1 MGYTVEDLIK
11 SNEFS
16 GIKII
21 NNLYE
26 TNREIKGAQFV
37 SMADIE
43 NSGGGGKLLLTSLRV
58 YDNLDKNTV
67 IYHLEELNKK
77 GVSGFVVKRRKDTV
91 HQKELFEL
99 FIHFCDAHGIPVL
112 ELPHNISYWAVLKY
126 VLCHAYDLDIAKYL
140 YNEIVQDQINHFL
153 LHERY
158 DEQTIE
164 TFFKSLE
171 TMLGNSFSLYD
182 ENYHCIYPITGQ
194 KEFTIINDEKYVP
207 HITTKHEYIRQKREY
222 VEYIQKIDILN
233 YCHYYL
239 VVTEVNEPL
248 SELDFVTLD
257 NIITALFYLL
267 AQDVTKKEMEIKYL
281 RDLNYWLINGGM
293 SDAEEDDASSLLDLS
308 DTDEYRIVIFYLKP
322 ENKKEKNSIAQKNE
336 TKNLKKEM
344 YHYLPKERI
353 FYNTNHILY
362 IYNEKDWKI
371 KKEFRNTLEEIH
383 KDIQD
388 SLTRRNKKFELLIGI
403 GKSVKGYH
411 GLKDS
416 FKDSKV
422 ALEYISLIREATG
435 DKTKSIV
442 DCAKLGFFQIFINI
456 NDKEELRQYIPY
468 SVIKL
473 NEQDKKRNSE
483 LISTLECYLSNKQS
497 IRKTSE
503 LMNVHPRTVSYRLS
517 KIVDLTGIEFDNSAE
532 ILAVRNGIIILK
544 ILEQL

>member
-1 MGYTVEDLIK
+1 MGYTVEDFIK

-26 TNREIKGAQFV
+26 TNREIKGAQFI

-43 NSGGGGKLLLTSLRV
+43 ISGGGKLLLTSLRV

-77 GVSGFVVKRRKDTV
+77 GVSGFIIKRRKDTV

-140 YNEIVQDQINHFL
+140 YSEIVQDQINHFL

-171 TMLGNSFSLYD
+171 TMVGNSVSLYD

-194 KEFTIINDEKYVP
+194 KEFAIIGDEKYVP

-239 VVTEVNEPL
+239 VITEVNGPL

-308 DTDEYRIVIFYLKP
+308 DTDEYRVVIFYLKP

-353 FYNTNHILY
+353 FYNTNHVLY

-422 ALEYISLIREATG
+422 ALEYISLIREVTG

-473 NEQDKKRNSE
+473 NKQDKKKNSE
-483 LISTLECYLSNKQS
+483 LISTLECYLNNKQS

-503 LMNVHPRTVSYRLS
+503 LMNIHTRTVSYRLS
-517 KIVDLTGIEFDNSAE
+517 KIVDLTDIDFNNIAE

>member
-1 MGYTVEDLIK
+1 MRYTVEDFIK

-26 TNREIKGAQFV
+26 TNREIKGAQFI

-43 NSGGGGKLLLTSLRV
+43 NSGGGQLLLTSLRV

-67 IYHLEELNKK
+67 IHHLEKLNKK
-77 GVSGFVVKRRKDTV
+77 GVSGFIVKRRKDTV

-99 FIHFCDAHGIPVL
+99 FIHFCDAHRIPVL

-171 TMLGNSFSLYD
+171 TMVGNSVSLYD

-194 KEFTIINDEKYVP
+194 KKFTIIDDEKYVP
-207 HITTKHEYIRQKREY
+207 HITTKHEYIRQRREY

-239 VVTEVNEPL
+239 VITEVNEPL

-257 NIITALFYLL
+257 NVITALFYLL
-267 AQDVTKKEMEIKYL
+267 AQDVTKKEMENKYL
-281 RDLNYWLINGGM
+281 RDLRHRLINGGM
-293 SDAEEDDASSLLDLS
+293 SDAEEDDAASLFDLS
-308 DTDEYRIVIFYLKP
+308 GTDEYRVVIFYLNP
-322 ENKKEKNSIAQKNE
+322 EDKKEKNSIAQKDE
-336 TKNLKKEM
+336 TKNLEKEM
-344 YHYLPKERI
+344 YHYLPKEHTLC
-353 FYNTNHILY
+353 NTNYILY
-362 IYNEKDWKI
+362 LYNEKDWKV
-371 KKEFRNTLEEIH
+371 KKDFGNILKEIH
-383 KDIQD
+383 KDTQD
-388 SLTRRNKKFELLIGI
+388 SLTRRNEKFELLIGI

-416 FKDSKV
+416 FKDSKA
-422 ALEYISLIREATG
+422 ALEYIDLIREATG
-435 DKTKSIV
+435 EKTKSIV
-442 DCAKLGFFQIFINI
+442 DCAKLGFFQIFTNI
-456 NDKEELRQYIPY
+456 NDKEELRQYIPC

-473 NEQDKKRNSE
+473 NKQDKKKNSE
-483 LISTLECYLSNKQS
+483 LISTLECYLGNKQS

-503 LMNVHPRTVSYRLS
+503 LMNVHSRTVSYRLS
-517 KIVDLTGIEFDNSAE
+517 KIVDLTDIDFDDIAE

-544 ILEQL
+544 KLEQM

>member
-1 MGYTVEDLIK
+1 MGYTVEDFIK

-26 TNREIKGAQFV
+26 TNREIKGAQFI

-43 NSGGGGKLLLTSLRV
+43 ISGGGKLLLTSLRV

-77 GVSGFVVKRRKDTV
+77 GVSGFIIKRRKDTV

-112 ELPHNISYWAVLKY
+112 ELPHNISYWAVLKH

-140 YNEIVQDQINHFL
+140 YSEIIQDQINHFL

-171 TMLGNSFSLYD
+171 TMVGNSVSLYD

-194 KEFTIINDEKYVP
+194 KEFTIIGDEKYVP

-239 VVTEVNEPL
+239 VITEVNGPL

-257 NIITALFYLL
+257 NVITALFYLL

-281 RDLNYWLINGGM
+281 RDLRHRLINGGM
-293 SDAEEDDASSLLDLS
+293 SDAEEDDAASLFDLS
-308 DTDEYRIVIFYLKP
+308 GTDEYRVVIFYLNP
-322 ENKKEKNSIAQKNE
+322 EDKKEKNSIVQKDE
-336 TKNLKKEM
+336 TKNLEKEM
-344 YHYLPKERI
+344 YHYLPKEHTLC
-353 FYNTNHILY
+353 NTNYILY
-362 IYNEKDWKI
+362 IYNEKDWKV
-371 KKEFRNTLEEIH
+371 KKDFGNILKEIH
-383 KDIQD
+383 KDTQD
-388 SLTRRNKKFELLIGI
+388 SLTRRNEKFELLIGI

-416 FKDSKV
+416 FKDSKA
-422 ALEYISLIREATG
+422 ALEYIGLIREATG
-435 DKTKSIV
+435 EKTKSIV
-442 DCAKLGFFQIFINI
+442 DCAKLGFFQIFTNI

-473 NEQDKKRNSE
+473 NKQDKKKNSE
-483 LISTLECYLSNKQS
+483 LISTLECYLGNKQS

-503 LMNVHPRTVSYRLS
+503 LMNVHSRTVSYRLS
-517 KIVDLTGIEFDNSAE
+517 KIVDLTDIDFDDIAE

-544 ILEQL
+544 ILEQM

>member
-1 MGYTVEDLIK
+1 MGYTVEDLVK

-26 TNREIKGAQFV
+26 INREIKGAQFI

-67 IYHLEELNKK
+67 FYHLEELNKK
-77 GVSGFVVKRRKDTV
+77 GVSGFVVKRRNDTV

-99 FIHFCDAHGIPVL
+99 FIHFCDAHRIPVL
-112 ELPHNISYWAVLKY
+112 ELPHNISYWDVLKY
-126 VLCHAYDLDIAKYL
+126 VLCHVYDLDIAKYL
-140 YNEIVQDQINHFL
+140 YSEIVQDQINHFL

-171 TMLGNSFSLYD
+171 TMVGNSVSLYD

-194 KEFTIINDEKYVP
+194 KEFTIIGDEKYVP

-239 VVTEVNEPL
+239 VITEVNGPL

-257 NIITALFYLL
+257 NVITALFYLL
-267 AQDVTKKEMEIKYL
+267 AQDVTKKEMENKYL
-281 RDLNYWLINGGM
+281 RDLRHRLINGGM
-293 SDAEEDDASSLLDLS
+293 SDAEEDDAASLFDLS
-308 DTDEYRIVIFYLKP
+308 GTDEYRVVIFYLNP
-322 ENKKEKNSIAQKNE
+322 EVKKEKNGIAQKYE
-336 TKNLKKEM
+336 TKNLEKEM
-344 YHYLPKERI
+344 YHYLPKEHTLC
-353 FYNTNHILY
+353 NTNYILY
-362 IYNEKDWKI
+362 LYNEKDWKV
-371 KKEFRNTLEEIH
+371 KKDFGNILKEIH
-383 KDIQD
+383 KDTQD
-388 SLTRRNKKFELLIGI
+388 SLTRRNEKFELLIGI

-416 FKDSKV
+416 FKDSKA
-422 ALEYISLIREATG
+422 ALEYIGLIREATG
-435 DKTKSIV
+435 EKTKSIV
-442 DCAKLGFFQIFINI
+442 DCAKLGFFQIFTNI
-456 NDKEELRQYIPY
+456 NDKEELRQYIPC

-473 NEQDKKRNSE
+473 NKQDKKKNSE

-532 ILAVRNGIIILK
+532 ILAVRNDIIILK

>member
-1 MGYTVEDLIK
+1 M
-11 SNEFS
+11 
-16 GIKII
+16 
-21 NNLYE
+21 
-26 TNREIKGAQFV
+26 
-37 SMADIE
+37 
-43 NSGGGGKLLLTSLRV
+43 
-58 YDNLDKNTV
+58 
-67 IYHLEELNKK
+67 
-77 GVSGFVVKRRKDTV
+77 
-91 HQKELFEL
+91 
-99 FIHFCDAHGIPVL
+99 
-112 ELPHNISYWAVLKY
+112 
-126 VLCHAYDLDIAKYL
+126 
-140 YNEIVQDQINHFL
+140 
-153 LHERY
+153 
-158 DEQTIE
+158 
-164 TFFKSLE
+164 
-171 TMLGNSFSLYD
+171 
-182 ENYHCIYPITGQ
+182 
-194 KEFTIINDEKYVP
+194 
-207 HITTKHEYIRQKREY
+207 
-222 VEYIQKIDILN
+222 EYIQKIYILN

-308 DTDEYRIVIFYLKP
+308 DTDEYRVVIFYLKP

-416 FKDSKV
+416 FKDSKA
-422 ALEYISLIREATG
+422 ALEYIGLIREATG
-435 DKTKSIV
+435 EKTKSIV
-442 DCAKLGFFQIFINI
+442 DCAKLGFFQIFTNI

-473 NEQDKKRNSE
+473 NKQDKKRNSE
-483 LISTLECYLSNKQS
+483 LISTFGMLFE
-497 IRKTSE
+497 
-503 LMNVHPRTVSYRLS
+503 
-517 KIVDLTGIEFDNSAE
+517 
-532 ILAVRNGIIILK
+532 
-544 ILEQL
+544 

>member
-1 MGYTVEDLIK
+1 
-11 SNEFS
+11 
-16 GIKII
+16 
-21 NNLYE
+21 
-26 TNREIKGAQFV
+26 
-37 SMADIE
+37 
-43 NSGGGGKLLLTSLRV
+43 
-58 YDNLDKNTV
+58 
-67 IYHLEELNKK
+67 
-77 GVSGFVVKRRKDTV
+77 
-91 HQKELFEL
+91 
-99 FIHFCDAHGIPVL
+99 
-112 ELPHNISYWAVLKY
+112 
-126 VLCHAYDLDIAKYL
+126 
-140 YNEIVQDQINHFL
+140 
-153 LHERY
+153 
-158 DEQTIE
+158 
-164 TFFKSLE
+164 
-171 TMLGNSFSLYD
+171 
-182 ENYHCIYPITGQ
+182 
-194 KEFTIINDEKYVP
+194 
-207 HITTKHEYIRQKREY
+207 
-222 VEYIQKIDILN
+222 
-233 YCHYYL
+233 
-239 VVTEVNEPL
+239 
-248 SELDFVTLD
+248 
-257 NIITALFYLL
+257 
-267 AQDVTKKEMEIKYL
+267 
-281 RDLNYWLINGGM
+281 
-293 SDAEEDDASSLLDLS
+293 
-308 DTDEYRIVIFYLKP
+308 
-322 ENKKEKNSIAQKNE
+322 
-336 TKNLKKEM
+336 M

-422 ALEYISLIREATG
+422 ALEYIGLIREATG
-435 DKTKSIV
+435 EKTKSIV

-483 LISTLECYLSNKQS
+483 LISTLECYLGNKQS

-517 KIVDLTGIEFDNSAE
+517 KIVDLTDIDFDNIAE

>member
-1 MGYTVEDLIK
+1 M
-11 SNEFS
+11 
-16 GIKII
+16 KI
-21 NNLYE
+21 
-26 TNREIKGAQFV
+26 R
-37 SMADIE
+37 
-43 NSGGGGKLLLTSLRV
+43 GGGGKLLLTSLRV

-67 IYHLEELNKK
+67 IYHLEEFNKK
-77 GVSGFVVKRRKDTV
+77 GVSGFVVKRRNDTV
-91 HQKELFEL
+91 PHKELFEL
-99 FIHFCDAHGIPVL
+99 FIHFCDAHRIPVL
-112 ELPHNISYWAVLKY
+112 ELPQNISYWDVLKY
-126 VLCHAYDLDIAKYL
+126 VLCHIYDLDIAKYL

-171 TMLGNSFSLYD
+171 TMLGNSVSLYD
-182 ENYHCIYPITGQ
+182 ENYHCIYSITGQ

-308 DTDEYRIVIFYLKP
+308 DTDEYRVVIFYLKP

-371 KKEFRNTLEEIH
+371 KKEFRNILEEIH

>member
-1 MGYTVEDLIK
+1 M
-11 SNEFS
+11 
-16 GIKII
+16 
-21 NNLYE
+21 
-26 TNREIKGAQFV
+26 
-37 SMADIE
+37 
-43 NSGGGGKLLLTSLRV
+43 LTSLRV

-67 IYHLEELNKK
+67 ICHLEELNKK
-77 GVSGFVVKRRKDTV
+77 GVSGFIIKRRKDTV

-140 YNEIVQDQINHFL
+140 YSEIVQDQINHFL

-171 TMLGNSFSLYD
+171 TMVGNSVSLYD

-194 KEFTIINDEKYVP
+194 KEFTIIGDEKYVP

-222 VEYIQKIDILN
+222 VEYIQKIYILN

-308 DTDEYRIVIFYLKP
+308 DTDEYRVVIFYLKP

-416 FKDSKV
+416 FKDSKA
-422 ALEYISLIREATG
+422 ALEYIALIREATG
-435 DKTKSIV
+435 EKTKSIV
-442 DCAKLGFFQIFINI
+442 DCAKLGFFQIFTNI

-473 NEQDKKRNSE
+473 NKQDKKRNSE

>member
-26 TNREIKGAQFV
+26 TNREIKGAQFI
-37 SMADIE
+37 SMADMEI
-43 NSGGGGKLLLTSLRV
+43 SGGGKLLLTSLRV
-58 YDNLDKNTV
+58 YDNLDENTV

-77 GVSGFVVKRRKDTV
+77 GVSGFIVKRRKDTV
-91 HQKELFEL
+91 QQKELFEL
-99 FIHFCDAHGIPVL
+99 FIHFCDAHRIPVL

-153 LHERY
+153 IHERY

-171 TMLGNSFSLYD
+171 TMVGNSVSLYD
-182 ENYHCIYPITGQ
+182 ENYHCIYPITEQ
-194 KEFTIINDEKYVP
+194 KEFTIIDDEKYVP

-239 VVTEVNEPL
+239 VITEVNEPL

-257 NIITALFYLL
+257 NVITALFYLL
-267 AQDVTKKEMEIKYL
+267 AQDVTKKEMENKYL
-281 RDLNYWLINGGM
+281 RDLRHRLINGGM
-293 SDAEEDDASSLLDLS
+293 SDAEEDDAASLFDLS
-308 DTDEYRIVIFYLKP
+308 GTDEYRVVIFYLNP
-322 ENKKEKNSIAQKNE
+322 EDKKEKNSIAQKDE
-336 TKNLKKEM
+336 TKNLEKEM
-344 YHYLPKERI
+344 YHYLPKEHTLC
-353 FYNTNHILY
+353 NTNYILY
-362 IYNEKDWKI
+362 LYNEKDWKV
-371 KKEFRNTLEEIH
+371 KKDFGNILKEIH
-383 KDIQD
+383 KDTQD
-388 SLTRRNKKFELLIGI
+388 SLTRRNEKFELLIGI

-416 FKDSKV
+416 FNDSKA
-422 ALEYISLIREATG
+422 ALEYIGLIREATG

-442 DCAKLGFFQIFINI
+442 DCAKLGFFQIFTNI
-456 NDKEELRQYIPY
+456 NDKEELRQYIPC

-473 NEQDKKRNSE
+473 DKQDKKKNSE

-503 LMNVHPRTVSYRLS
+503 LMNVHSRTVSYRLS
-517 KIVDLTGIEFDNSAE
+517 KIVDLTDIDFDNIAE